1 MTCVMMAGCGLQ
13 KYVKSY
19 ILNGWKLN
27 YINRI
32 VKQLN
37 QMLHYYYTIRTQ
49 TLMEWCVHI

>member
-1 MTCVMMAGCGLQ
+1 MAGCGLQ

-37 QMLHYYYTIRTQ
+37 QMLPYYYTIRTQ
-49 TLMEWCVHI
+49 TLMDWCVHIYV